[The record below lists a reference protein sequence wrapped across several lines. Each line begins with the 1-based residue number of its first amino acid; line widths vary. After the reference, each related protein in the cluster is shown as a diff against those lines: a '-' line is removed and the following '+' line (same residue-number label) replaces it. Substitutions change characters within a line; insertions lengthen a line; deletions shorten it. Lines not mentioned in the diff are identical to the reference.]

1 MKGGDIH
8 MHFSKLLEGL
18 DTSIE
23 NKGTELIISIK
34 GDKEK
39 LAHVEKK
46 LGALKELCGD
56 SGCKCGCDDDSKGGC
71 C

>member
-8 MHFSKLLEGL
+8 MHFAKFLKGL

-39 LAHVEKK
+39 LVTVEKK
-46 LGALKELCGD
+46 LGAIKELCCVGECCEGED
-56 SGCKCGCDDDSKGGC
+56 KSGCC
-71 C
+71 

>member
-1 MKGGDIH
+1 
-8 MHFSKLLEGL
+8 MHFAKFLKGL
-18 DTSIE
+18 DTKIE

-46 LGALKELCGD
+46 LGAIKELC
-56 SGCKCGCDDDSKGGC
+56 CGGNC
-71 C
+71 CEGSNSEECCC